1 MTIVS
6 GEFAPAPA
14 PAGALAAAPSAPP
27 EAALEWSVDPW
38 RTNPRAAAA
47 GLVATLAL
55 AVLALRLAGSWVT
68 GTLLAVACLLVLNPA
83 FAPTRFRVDVDGVA
97 RRRGLAWERRAWRD
111 LRRAAAVPGGVL
123 VTPFAGPSFR
133 DSFRGLVLELPS
145 ALPGCPALREE
156 LSRRLALHGIPLGV
170 PA

>member
-1 MTIVS
+1 VTIVS
-6 GEFAPAPA
+6 GELAPAQA
-14 PAGALAAAPSAPP
+14 PAATLAAAPSAPP

-38 RTNPRAAAA
+38 RTNPRAATA

-68 GTLLAVACLLVLNPA
+68 GVLLAIACLLVLNPA
-83 FAPTRFRVDVDGVA
+83 FAPTRFRVDAEGVA

-111 LRRAAAVPGGVL
+111 LRRAAVVSGGVL
-123 VTPFAGPSFR
+123 VTPFAQASFR
-133 DSFRGLVLELPS
+133 DSFRGLVLELPPT
-145 ALPGCPALREE
+145 LPGREALREE